1 MCEIAVPYIDNKTFK
16 KTPLFKA
23 ESFYAVSSVGMMRL
37 IEGLFRL
44 FMVCLIGF
52 FPLRKS
58 QNYPADQLNDVHEK
72 HEEEKSHRECIPE
85 EQNRDRLCR
94 EIRKKYPHE
103 MDCEI

>member
-1 MCEIAVPYIDNKTFK
+1 MCEIAVFYIDNKTFK

-44 FMVCLIGF
+44 FMVCRIGF

-58 QNYPADQLNDVHEK
+58 QNRPADQLNDVHEK
-72 HEEEKSHRECIPE
+72 HEEETSYRECIPE

-94 EIRKKYPHE
+94 EIRKEYPRE

>member
-1 MCEIAVPYIDNKTFK
+1 MCEIAVSYIDNKTFK

-44 FMVCLIGF
+44 FMVCRICF
-52 FPLRKS
+52 FPLRNS

-72 HEEEKSHRECIPE
+72 HEEEKSYRECIPE

-94 EIRKKYPHE
+94 EIRKKYPRE